1 MYLHGKTCLYGVKGF
16 NKLPDIILAMKVW
29 GTIVEGDKC
38 ESGMVGSSDCRS
50 EGPEEARKE
59 GDLM

>member
-1 MYLHGKTCLYGVKGF
+1 ML
-16 NKLPDIILAMKVW
+16 DA
-29 GTIVEGDKC
+29 IVEGGKC
-38 ESGMVGSSDCRS
+38 EGEMVGSSGWRP